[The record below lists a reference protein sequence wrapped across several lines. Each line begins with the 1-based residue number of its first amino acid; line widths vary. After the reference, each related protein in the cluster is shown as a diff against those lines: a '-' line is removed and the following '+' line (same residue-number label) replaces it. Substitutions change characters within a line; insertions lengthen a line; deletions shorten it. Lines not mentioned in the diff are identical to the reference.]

1 MKMLFL
7 AIVVLTSANSMRAAD
22 PEGFDLWKGTMV
34 KNSGKELTS
43 KIDEQKFAWLPL
55 ATYQNHLMGISHREG
70 DGSAELHE
78 TQVDILIVEGGEAT
92 LVVGGT
98 MIAPKTIKPHEV
110 RGTSIEGGEIKQLT
124 PRRCCAHPGQ
134 SAASVENCK
143 RQDIHLPGN
152 KSGFQL
158 DRPCCSRVRP
168 RDVAWLRLSFGRRRQ
183 DEGFRLTRRSFPR
196 RVPRLRGV

>member
-1 MKMLFL
+1 MKMLFV
-7 AIVVLTSANSMRAAD
+7 AIVVLTSANSLRAAD
-22 PEGFDLWKGTMV
+22 PEGFALWKGTMV

-70 DGSAELHE
+70 NGSAELHE

-110 RGTSIEGGEIKQLT
+110 RGTAIEGGEIKPLT
-124 PRRCCAHPGQ
+124 PGDVVHIPAKVPHQ
-134 SAASVENCK
+134 LKIV
-143 RQDIHLPGN
+143 
-152 KSGFQL
+152 SGKTFTYL
-158 DRPCCSRVRP
+158 VIKVDSN
-168 RDVAWLRLSFGRRRQ
+168 
-183 DEGFRLTRRSFPR
+183 
-196 RVPRLRGV
+196 